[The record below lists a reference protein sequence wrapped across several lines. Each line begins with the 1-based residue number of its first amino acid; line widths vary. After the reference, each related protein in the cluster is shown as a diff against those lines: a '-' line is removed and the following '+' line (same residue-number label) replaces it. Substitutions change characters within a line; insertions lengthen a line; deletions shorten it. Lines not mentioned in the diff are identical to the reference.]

1 MVTLTDEENIIVLK
15 MFISAMLY
23 GQLPEYGTE
32 TQMKDLYD
40 KLCNPESSI
49 LENK

>member
-1 MVTLTDEENIIVLK
+1 MVTLTDQEHVIVLK

-23 GQLPEYGTE
+23 GQLYEYGTE